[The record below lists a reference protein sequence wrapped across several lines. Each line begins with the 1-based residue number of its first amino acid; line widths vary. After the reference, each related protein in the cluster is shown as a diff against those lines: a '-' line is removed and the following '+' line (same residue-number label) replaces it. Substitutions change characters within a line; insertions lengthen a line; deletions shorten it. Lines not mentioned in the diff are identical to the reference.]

1 MSDQPEIRPVLNLDE
16 STWEGWFN
24 SFILW
29 TAQNPWQFLTNVLL
43 CLSPFFL
50 ISLILSWKLSKALEE
65 ERKEKKIKAKRSAQI
80 SKTRSE
86 RLHKKQALK
95 ESWWRVPISIQWCWN
110 FLQRKIVLFIC
121 QIYKSDFISDVRN
134 VTRVQSS
141 GKRELFTVAREF
153 LVFVS
158 NVV

>member
-16 STWEGWFN
+16 STWEGWLN

-29 TAQNPWQFLTNVLL
+29 TAQNPWQFLSNVLL

-65 ERKEKKIKAKRSAQI
+65 ERKEKKVKAKRSAQI

-86 RLHKKQALK
+86 RLKKKQTQK
-95 ESWWRVPISIQWCWN
+95 ES
-110 FLQRKIVLFIC
+110 
-121 QIYKSDFISDVRN
+121 
-134 VTRVQSS
+134 
-141 GKRELFTVAREF
+141 
-153 LVFVS
+153 
-158 NVV
+158 

>member
-29 TAQNPWQFLTNVLL
+29 VAQNPWTFLSNVLL

-65 ERKEKKIKAKRSAQI
+65 ERKEKKTKAKRSAQI
-80 SKTRSE
+80 GKARSD
-86 RLHKKQALK
+86 RPNKKQVQK
-95 ESWWRVPISIQWCWN
+95 ES
-110 FLQRKIVLFIC
+110 
-121 QIYKSDFISDVRN
+121 
-134 VTRVQSS
+134 
-141 GKRELFTVAREF
+141 
-153 LVFVS
+153 
-158 NVV
+158 